1 MGCRATARGD
11 PASEADLPRYRH
23 LGSATVTLITVLSK
37 RDGSGGHSALIV
49 NGEHRVIFDPEGSL
63 SHTSLAVSSDVIY
76 GANPA
81 VVESFIGYHT
91 RKTDD
96 TVTETLDIADAV
108 ASDLLT
114 RVMLHRT
121 VMQSYGTQSVGAL
134 SRSTPGFEGIRPMFP
149 SKNLM
154 ESFAAQPGVRPA
166 RFSQ

>member
-1 MGCRATARGD
+1 MGCRATSGGD
-11 PASEADLPRYRH
+11 PASEADLPRYRD

-37 RDGSGGHSALIV
+37 RDCSGGHSAFIV
-49 NGEHRVIFDPEGSL
+49 TGEHRVIFDPEGSL
-63 SHTSLAVSSDVIY
+63 SHTSLAVSGDVIY

-91 RKTDD
+91 RNTDD

-108 ASDLLT
+108 ASDLLI
-114 RVMLHRT
+114 RVMLYRT
-121 VMQSYGTQSVGAL
+121 VMQSFGTQSVGAP
-134 SRSTPGFEGIRPMFP
+134 SRSTPGFEGMGPMFP

-154 ESFAAQPGVRPA
+154 ESFATQPGVRLA

>member
-1 MGCRATARGD
+1 MGCRATSGGD
-11 PASEADLPRYRH
+11 PASEADLPRYRD

-37 RDGSGGHSALIV
+37 RDCSGGHSAFIV
-49 NGEHRVIFDPEGSL
+49 TGEHRVIFDPEGSL
-63 SHTSLAVSSDVIY
+63 SHTSLAVSGDVIY

-91 RKTDD
+91 RNTDD

-108 ASDLLT
+108 ASDLLI
-114 RVMLHRT
+114 RVMLYKT
-121 VMQSYGTQSVGAL
+121 VMRSFGTQSVGAP
-134 SRSTPGFEGIRPMFP
+134 SRSTPGFEGMGPMFP

-154 ESFAAQPGVRPA
+154 ESFATQPGVRLA